1 MDLIDYLKI
10 YKARTII
17 PEQPRY
23 HFAPSTKAR
32 EELHRWPRE
41 WPAPPPKGNLGLPAP
56 QGPERQLEPF

>member
-1 MDLIDYLKI
+1 MQMDLIDYLKI

-17 PEQPRY
+17 PEQPCY

-41 WPAPPPKGNLGLPAP
+41 WPAP
-56 QGPERQLEPF
+56 QGPERQLEPFFPDSEISV